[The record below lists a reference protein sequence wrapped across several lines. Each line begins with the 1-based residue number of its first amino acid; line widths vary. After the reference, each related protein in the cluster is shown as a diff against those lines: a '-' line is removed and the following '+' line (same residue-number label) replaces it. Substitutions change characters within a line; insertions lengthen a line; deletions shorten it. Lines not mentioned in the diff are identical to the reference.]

1 MDFVSKQ
8 FKKKPGWFFVCWMEN
23 KNRRITSVAGTTEKV
38 PGLGSRKKAPP
49 WQRESIRYTYKQ
61 KHLFAFLSPEQCAH

>member
-1 MDFVSKQ
+1 
-8 FKKKPGWFFVCWMEN
+8 MEN

-61 KHLFAFLSPEQCAH
+61 KHLFCFSQPRTMCTLDKNSRTEN